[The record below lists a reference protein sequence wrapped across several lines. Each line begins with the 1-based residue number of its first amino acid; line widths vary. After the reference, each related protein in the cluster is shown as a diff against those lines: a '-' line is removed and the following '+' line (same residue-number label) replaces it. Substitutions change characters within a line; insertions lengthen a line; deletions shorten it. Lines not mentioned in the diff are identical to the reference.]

1 MLSGPEPQ
9 RSILEDII
17 ISQRHRLPGKLVVVA
32 GRADGKEES
41 SGRSRDRDGYSDRDN
56 SKENGNRHVSIN
68 SSGILIIPWADSRRL
83 KNLAEGASFIIC
95 RSGYST
101 VMDLVSAGR
110 TALLVP
116 TPGQPEQEYLAVY
129 LADRHGFST
138 VSQKELAAGFIPVAE
153 GAGTAGKTKW
163 LAESNRLLS
172 QALDDIVSR

>member
-1 MLSGPEPQ
+1 MDRYGE
-9 RSILEDII
+9 
-17 ISQRHRLPGKLVVVA
+17 
-32 GRADGKEES
+32 
-41 SGRSRDRDGYSDRDN
+41 RDRSEEKGKGR
-56 SKENGNRHVSIN
+56 VSIN

-83 KNLAEGASFIIC
+83 KKLAEQASFIIC

-116 TPGQPEQEYLAVY
+116 TPGQPEQEYLAAY

-138 VSQKELAAGFIPVAE
+138 VSQKELAAGVIPE
-153 GAGTAGKTKW
+153 DKGKGEKSMETEW